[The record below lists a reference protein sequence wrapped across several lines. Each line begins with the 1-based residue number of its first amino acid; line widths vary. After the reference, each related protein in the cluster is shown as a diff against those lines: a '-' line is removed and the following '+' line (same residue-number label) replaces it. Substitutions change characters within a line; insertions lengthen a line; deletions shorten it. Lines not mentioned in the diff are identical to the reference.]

1 MLLTHRKRNVRV
13 WRFWRPGCPVNGR
26 QKQAA
31 TRRVR
36 RVNSEPSL
44 PTPDPWFEEDDLQT
58 ACYRCLGCKILNQGR
73 EMNRISSGRI
83 LFNVIRHRT
92 WRVGLQFQLYE
103 ALQIFSPAS
112 LAAKTISYF
121 QWCLPFMI
129 AAWCCLRLGSEEP
142 RWHGQK
148 NGCLPNRSRKC
159 LLQDFDI
166 RCFPKSLHCLSIT
179 KFRCRGQHQNMSL
192 FFCFALATCRVILCH
207 SMERSPPLPCTMFFS
222 LALLC
227 LSECFRRDGVQ
238 RVTACKVWAASL
250 IRSQLPPMS
259 TCNKILRGRFGN
271 GLEAPD
277 IALPWWWFE
286 IIKPTIRIKK
296 EDEHHGIMIIWYMIC
311 LPYTVYHIKCV
322 SDDFSDGVR
331 GHFLLPGGQDPTE
344 KVFFPEDCWHVHRVL
359 QSQSTKQ
366 CNIYNIYPLREWWNF
381 PCWEH

>member
-73 EMNRISSGRI
+73 EMNRILSGRI

-142 RWHGQK
+142 RWHGQQ

-207 SMERSPPLPCTMFFS
+207 SMERSPPLPCTMFFFT
-222 LALLC
+222 
-227 LSECFRRDGVQ
+227 CF
-238 RVTACKVWAASL
+238 
-250 IRSQLPPMS
+250 
-259 TCNKILRGRFGN
+259 
-271 GLEAPD
+271 
-277 IALPWWWFE
+277 ALPEWMLQAGRCP
-286 IIKPTIRIKK
+286 K
-296 EDEHHGIMIIWYMIC
+296 
-311 LPYTVYHIKCV
+311 
-322 SDDFSDGVR
+322 
-331 GHFLLPGGQDPTE
+331 GH
-344 KVFFPEDCWHVHRVL
+344 RL
-359 QSQSTKQ
+359 QSLGSISHPQPAAANVNLQ
-366 CNIYNIYPLREWWNF
+366 QNF
-381 PCWEH
+381 MGTVWKWTGSARYRFTLVMVWDYQTNN

>member
-1 MLLTHRKRNVRV
+1 MKLCRFSVPSVSLL
-13 WRFWRPGCPVNGR
+13 R
-26 QKQAA
+26 QVA
-31 TRRVR
+31 TSNDVCH
-36 RVNSEPSL
+36 L
-44 PTPDPWFEEDDLQT
+44 
-58 ACYRCLGCKILNQGR
+58 
-73 EMNRISSGRI
+73 
-83 LFNVIRHRT
+83 
-92 WRVGLQFQLYE
+92 
-103 ALQIFSPAS
+103 
-112 LAAKTISYF
+112 
-121 QWCLPFMI
+121 I
-129 AAWCCLRLGSEEP
+129 AAWCYLRLGSEEP
-142 RWHGQK
+142 RWHGQQ

-192 FFCFALATCRVILCH
+192 VFCFALATCRVILRH
-207 SMERSPPLPCTMFFS
+207 SMERSPPLPCTMFFFTCLALPEW

-259 TCNKILRGRFGN
+259 TCNKILWGRFGN

-296 EDEHHGIMIIWYMIC
+296 EDEHHDIMIIWYMIC

-322 SDDFSDGVR
+322 SDVLVTVQEAIFCCPEAKILLRRFSSPKIADM
-331 GHFLLPGGQDPTE
+331 FTE
-344 KVFFPEDCWHVHRVL
+344 LVAVNKAML
-359 QSQSTKQ
+359 
-366 CNIYNIYPLREWWNF
+366 YNIYPPRQWWNF